1 MKWGEAVGV
10 LLAWGLWR
18 GTGAARPGAVL
29 ARALGSGD
37 ETNRTLA
44 GMLLVRGGQPALPL
58 LRGNLQ
64 AGFAVPMTL
73 RILGDI
79 GGAEVLREI
88 EPYRGSADAAVSR
101 AADDALRAAAHSAHT
116 QA

>member
-18 GTGAARPGAVL
+18 ATGAARPGAGL

-44 GMLLVRGGQPALPL
+44 GMLLVRGGQRALPL

-64 AGFAVPMTL
+64 AGLAVPMTL
-73 RILGDI
+73 RVLGDI

-88 EPYRGSADAAVSR
+88 EPYRRSTDVAVSR
-101 AADDALRAAAHSAHT
+101 AAADALRAAAHSAGT
-116 QA
+116 TA